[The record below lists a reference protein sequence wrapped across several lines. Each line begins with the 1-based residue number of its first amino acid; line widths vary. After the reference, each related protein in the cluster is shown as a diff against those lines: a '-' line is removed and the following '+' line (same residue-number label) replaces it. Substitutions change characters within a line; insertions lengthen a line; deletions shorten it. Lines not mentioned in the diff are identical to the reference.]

1 MAHASRAAVATAALL
16 PGEPTAAAD
25 TAQSLH
31 QTALV
36 TASAKT
42 STAEP
47 AAPRGG
53 EENGSIVEVLT
64 LVQPVQAL
72 KAEGVDSSSKSLSKS
87 VERIGG
93 GAHGSRASGASG
105 SSEGIGVIDEG
116 VFTCEGVSGDGS
128 GGSAIRGSSLSTRS
142 GKARRDGVPRMW
154 RSAEPCDAWDT
165 QWVARCGRASIEA
178 LASSCSASTAMA
190 AVAWSALAFLLAA
203 LPLTFAAF
211 AASLSTTSA
220 GDVLITLRAAF
231 FSSTA
236 AGSLVPPLS
245 CSCGCGSCSGSV
257 S

>member
-1 MAHASRAAVATAALL
+1 M
-16 PGEPTAAAD
+16 
-25 TAQSLH
+25 
-31 QTALV
+31 ALV

-42 STAEP
+42 SIAEP
-47 AAPRGG
+47 AAARGG
-53 EENGSIVEVLT
+53 EANGRTVEVLT
-64 LVQPVQAL
+64 PVQAL
-72 KAEGVDSSSKSLSKS
+72 TAEGDDSSSKSLSKS
-87 VERIGG
+87 FERMGG
-93 GAHGSRASGASG
+93 GAQGGRASGASG

-116 VFTCEGVSGDGS
+116 AFTCEGVSGDGS

-203 LPLTFAAF
+203 LLLTFAALPVAFASF